1 MYVYCILY
9 VCLPSIL
16 FPSVCVCVCLQ
27 LFDIIFR
34 EETLQNVI
42 MSTTRN
48 SRSIL
53 LTAVLCSILV
63 YVFTIVAFSFF
74 DNDLLREDE
83 PLCNTFLMCFIAVL
97 KEGVRSGGGIGDV
110 MRKLP
115 TSVS

>member
-1 MYVYCILY
+1 M
-9 VCLPSIL
+9 
-16 FPSVCVCVCLQ
+16 Q

-63 YVFTIVAFSFF
+63 YVFTIVAFLFF

-83 PLCNTFLMCFIAVL
+83 PLCDTFLMCFIAVL

-115 TSVS
+115 ASVS